1 MEERRPSRRKVQLLI
16 GTIVVLLL
24 AGTIATAL
32 TPRLATK
39 NPLLLILLDARNR
52 NLVLAR
58 RVDVVPFVVV
68 GTLRRV
74 LSDPLFWLL
83 GVWYGDKAIRW
94 LDEKAGGG
102 ALVRLAEKVFA
113 KAAYPMVF
121 LFPGAVVC
129 ALAGA
134 TGMPF
139 PAFIAVNLAGT
150 VTAVVALRL
159 AGDVLSAPVDSLLG
173 FFERNMVLSLVV
185 TISLAVLSL
194 VLNWAQGR
202 MEIPS
207 VEELEGERATAEDA
221 TAAAPED
228 GAAAPTTAA
237 TEREPEGG
245 DGVP

>member
-1 MEERRPSRRKVQLLI
+1 MEEKRPSRHKVQLLI
-16 GTIVVLLL
+16 GTIVVLLV
-24 AGTIATAL
+24 AGTVATAL
-32 TPRLATK
+32 TPRLATR

-83 GVWYGDKAIRW
+83 GLWYGDKAIRW

-102 ALVRLAEKVFA
+102 ALVRLTEKVFA

-159 AGDVLSAPVDSLLG
+159 AGDVLSSPVDSLLG
-173 FFERNMVLSLVV
+173 FFERNMVPSMVV

-207 VEELEGERATAEDA
+207 VEELEAEPPTAEDGTA
-221 TAAAPED
+221 TAAEEET
-228 GAAAPTTAA
+228 AAPTTTA